1 MRFYANYLKIYNKYF
16 LLIPKTFIFT
26 KIFVINMKKKL
37 IKKRLEN
44 GLSQEK
50 LADLIGMTQ
59 SNYSRRENGL
69 KKITDQ
75 EWLKIAKELGVKKE
89 DIYQED
95 TLKLDIN
102 EINLQEYSIPD
113 VVLHYIESLKKEN
126 SALKKKK

>member
-1 MRFYANYLKIYNKYF
+1 
-16 LLIPKTFIFT
+16 
-26 KIFVINMKKKL
+26 MKKKL
-37 IKKRLEN
+37 IKKRLEK
-44 GLSQEK
+44 GLSQEQ

-95 TLKLDIN
+95 TLKLDQN

-113 VVLHYIESLKKEN
+113 AVLLYIESLKKEN
-126 SALKKKK
+126 SALKERKEK

>member
-16 LLIPKTFIFT
+16 ILIPKTFIFT

>member
-1 MRFYANYLKIYNKYF
+1 
-16 LLIPKTFIFT
+16 
-26 KIFVINMKKKL
+26 MKKKL